1 MDEGERDLLAA
12 LASGKVDGN
21 NTDIGWDTL
30 WATIIGSMWGRTTAA
45 VEIVGIDPWVLRA
58 ELSR

>member
-1 MDEGERDLLAA
+1 MDEGERDQLAVV
-12 LASGKVDGN
+12 ASERVDG
-21 NTDIGWDTL
+21 DGIAISWETL
-30 WATIIGSMWGRTTAA
+30 WANTIGSVWGRTTAP

>member
-1 MDEGERDLLAA
+1 MDG
-12 LASGKVDGN
+12 DGI
-21 NTDIGWDTL
+21 DIGWETL
-30 WATIIGSMWGRTTAA
+30 WANTIGSMWGRTAAA